1 MRFANGLVSLSQA
14 TDSNGRRYIELLPS
28 LIPDSFVDY
37 DGVNISTYCAYLYN
51 FNLDYYMYNLAM
63 YP

>member
-14 TDSNGRRYIELLPS
+14 TDSNGRRCIELLPS
-28 LIPDSFVDY
+28 LIPDRFEEDNE
-37 DGVNISTYCAYLYN
+37 VNVSTYCVYLYN